1 MPFKLCQN
9 KRAGHYELSKEMY
22 IVSVQLLD
30 GSVLQCTLASES
42 TGQVCLD
49 YVCLRLNLR
58 QSIFFGLR
66 CKTNRMVYRWIE
78 LDKPLR
84 KQFDKSEQNQ
94 LRLFFGVIYHTPNV
108 HTITDEVTRYY
119 FYLQMRADIL
129 EGRLL
134 VSPQK
139 AILLASYSLQ
149 VEFGD
154 FDEFRHTVE
163 VFRDWMLLPKHLTQ
177 SPQILED
184 LIRQVILGYKSLQ
197 GLPQWQAELLYI
209 SEAQQCEG
217 YGEEYFP
224 GRDEDGNDV
233 FVGYYSE
240 GLIVK
245 RLQGPPLKYRWEEVC
260 GIHCNKRNFT
270 VNCAELSNL
279 CFQMEDAE
287 TAKYAAFL
295 FNLQSKFFRSVSAVE
310 RKNDAFLESDLSSCP
325 RLRKVP
331 FVRREGHTDLKR
343 DLGLRIDSSSMYHLH
358 MLNGNVGQNSRKAFS
373 SVNLSLPYSEAQ
385 LDSLPKN
392 GGMVTAP
399 SCGQTACN
407 SNCRNVTPT
416 IDAQVH
422 DSALAVTGMLSR
434 VKLPAYRSA
443 PDYETALSQPS
454 LDEYNLAVWR
464 ELQGEQ
470 QRRAQMANPC
480 STPSS
485 NVSSQSLHS
494 TDYTVPS
501 GLLLKQGHRNLEQ
514 NTTASSSNLEVGF
527 GSHPFLNRNSK
538 STILSSSYGNRS

>member
-66 CKTNRMVYRWIE
+66 CKTNRLVYRWIE

-295 FNLQSKFFRSVSAVE
+295 FNLQSKFFRSTSSAE
-310 RKNDAFLESDLSSCP
+310 RKNDAFVDGDLSSFP

-331 FVRREGHTDLKR
+331 FSRRECHPDLRR
-343 DLGLRIDSSSMYHLH
+343 DFGLRIDSSSMYHLH
-358 MLNGNVGQNSRKAFS
+358 MLNGGVAQNSRKAYS
-373 SVNLSLPYSEAQ
+373 SVNLSLPCSAAQ
-385 LDSLPKN
+385 FDSSPKH
-392 GGMVTAP
+392 GGTVTASCCGQP
-399 SCGQTACN
+399 ACVSSCGNATTTAGG
-407 SNCRNVTPT
+407 
-416 IDAQVH
+416 QVH
-422 DSALAVTGMLSR
+422 DSATAVTEMLSR
-434 VKLPAYRSA
+434 IKLPSYRNA

-464 ELQGEQ
+464 ELQGAQ
-470 QRRAQMANPC
+470 QRRVQMANAC

-494 TDYTVPS
+494 TDYAISS
-501 GLLLKQGHRNLEQ
+501 GLLLNQSHRNLEQ
-514 NTTASSSNLEVGF
+514 GAGSNTNLDMGF
-527 GSHPFLNRNSK
+527 GSHPLLSRNSK
-538 STILSSSYGNRS
+538 STILSSSSAYHN